1 VTADRPIRVMIFDD
15 HQMVREGIVALLQMQ
30 GDFQVVGEA
39 GEGESAV
46 ALYRLQRPDVAL
58 VDLRM
63 PGKDGVA
70 VIEAIRGEFP
80 EARLLVLTT
89 YDSDDDVARALR
101 AGASGYLLKG
111 AGRQALAEAVRAVH
125 AGRRHVPPALADR
138 ILQRPDDEPLS
149 GREIEVLRRIARGL
163 GNRAIGEELGISEST
178 VKGHVNRLLAKLG
191 VTDRTKAL
199 VVALR
204 RRLIDVD

>member
-111 AGRQALAEAVRAVH
+111 AGRQALVRRSAPCTPAVAT
-125 AGRRHVPPALADR
+125 
-138 ILQRPDDEPLS
+138 S
-149 GREIEVLRRIARGL
+149 LRRWPTASCNGPTTSR
-163 GNRAIGEELGISEST
+163 
-178 VKGHVNRLLAKLG
+178 
-191 VTDRTKAL
+191 
-199 VVALR
+199 
-204 RRLIDVD
+204 